1 MSQENDNK
9 DNNDV
14 LKKEVMKKLTDAKR
28 ITATFLKRV
37 ENS

>member
-1 MSQENDNK
+1 MSKTDKK
-9 DNNDV
+9 DQNHA
-14 LKKEVMKKLTDAKR
+14 LKQQVMKKLNDAKR